1 MSLPARQITFGR
13 SNVNLQQQQQYQQQ
27 QQQNFGL
34 ALPGAGN
41 PYLNRAAPGPSP
53 LSNSFSVPQSS
64 QPLPQPTQPQA
75 PTSTSTTPPQ
85 PQNAVAGP
93 STPPQTSVPAT
104 PAPLTLEQQHITAVE
119 GIVPTLQNI
128 VATVNLDCR
137 LDLKTIALHARNA
150 EYNPKVCTTS

>member
-1 MSLPARQITFGR
+1 MLPSRQVTFGR
-13 SNVNLQQQQQYQQQ
+13 SNVPLHQQQQYQQQ
-27 QQQNFGL
+27 QAQLQQQAQQQQLQQAQQQQTF
-34 ALPGAGN
+34 ARPGVS
-41 PYLNRAAPGPSP
+41 LPGPSP
-53 LSNSFSVPQSS
+53 LSNSFTAPA
-64 QPLPQPTQPQA
+64 PPQPA
-75 PTSTSTTPPQ
+75 ATSQ

-93 STPPQTSVPAT
+93 STPPQAVVPST

-150 EYNPKVCTTS
+150 EYNPKVGNIFR